1 MPEFLTCQGGRE
13 KPEQD
18 FGELSRA
25 VRDSGTLDGE
35 KPVTDPRVI
44 LLACALILFLGGLFL
59 LRWARRLHEQ
69 TGLPQGQVIYA
80 DTGAWNRCEKPLF
93 SRRYL
98 LTGRPDYL
106 VDDRSTRIPVEVKS
120 TVCPPSPYRSHV
132 LQLAAYCLLVEEE
145 YGQPPPYGII
155 KYHDQA
161 YAVEYTEQLRAQL
174 LSVLAEMRQDLA
186 ADDVGPSHAN
196 PNRCRS
202 CGYRGECE
210 ERLA

>member
-1 MPEFLTCQGGRE
+1 M
-13 KPEQD
+13 
-18 FGELSRA
+18 
-25 VRDSGTLDGE
+25 
-35 KPVTDPRVI
+35 TDPRVI
-44 LLACALILFLGGLFL
+44 LLACALILLAGGLLL
-59 LRWARRLHEQ
+59 LRRARRLHQQ
-69 TGLPQGQVIYA
+69 TGLPQGRVIYA
-80 DTGAWNRCEKPLF
+80 DTGAWNRCDKPLF
-93 SRRYL
+93 SGRHL

-106 VDDRSTRIPVEVKS
+106 VDDGRTQIPVEVKS

-132 LQLAAYCLLVEEE
+132 LQLAAYCLLVEGEV
-145 YGQPPPYGII
+145 GRPPPCGII

-186 ADDVGPSHAN
+186 ADDVDPNHAN

-202 CGYRGECE
+202 CGYRDECE

>member
-1 MPEFLTCQGGRE
+1 
-13 KPEQD
+13 
-18 FGELSRA
+18 
-25 VRDSGTLDGE
+25 
-35 KPVTDPRVI
+35 VTDPRVI
-44 LLACALILFLGGLFL
+44 LLACALILLAAGVL
-59 LRWARRLHEQ
+59 LLIRARRLHQQ
-69 TGLPQGQVIYA
+69 TGLPQGRVIYA

-93 SRRYL
+93 SRHYL
-98 LTGRPDYL
+98 LTGKPDYL
-106 VDDRSTRIPVEVKS
+106 VDDGGARIPVEVKS
-120 TVCPPSPYRSHV
+120 ILSPPVPYRSHV

-155 KYHDQA
+155 KYRDRT
-161 YAVEYTEQLRAQL
+161 YAVEYTAQLRDEL

-186 ADDVGPSHAN
+186 ADDVGPSHAS

>member
-1 MPEFLTCQGGRE
+1 MSPNKFGTPVRSAYLREYRGR
-13 KPEQD
+13 D
-18 FGELSRA
+18 
-25 VRDSGTLDGE
+25 T
-35 KPVTDPRVI
+35 VTGPRLI
-44 LLACALILFLGGLFL
+44 LLAWALILFVGGLL
-59 LRWARRLHEQ
+59 VLRRSRRLHQQ
-69 TGLPQGQVIYA
+69 TGLPQGRVIYA

-106 VDDRSTRIPVEVKS
+106 VDDGGAKIPVEVKS
-120 TVCPPSPYRSHV
+120 TSCPPSPYRSHV

-155 KYHDQA
+155 KYQDQA
-161 YAVEYTEQLRAQL
+161 CAIEYTAPLRAEL
-174 LSVLAEMRQDLA
+174 LTLLAEMRQHLTA
-186 ADDVGPSHAN
+186 ADVGLSHAN

-202 CGYRGECE
+202 CGYREECE